1 MTLGRIITRYLALF
15 VVMLPFAARAA
26 PDGERRIALVIGVG
40 SYQNASHL
48 TNPVN
53 DARAIGES
61 LRRLKFE
68 VMELYDPKFGELNAS
83 IRAFGIRAADAD
95 VAIVYYAGHGVQ
107 VAWRLKRTRSPKTEG
122 STAPSRRHSAIQE
135 RAPRAPGAGAA
146 VASIALIADSSRG
159 TGCFLS

>member
-1 MTLGRIITRYLALF
+1 MTLGRMTKITRYLALF

-68 VMELYDPKFGELNAS
+68 VMELYDPNFGELNAG
-83 IRAFGIRAADAD
+83 IRTFGIRAAEMLPSFTMPAT
-95 VAIVYYAGHGVQ
+95 ACRSIG
-107 VAWRLKRTRSPKTEG
+107 RT
-122 STAPSRRHSAIQE
+122 I
-135 RAPRAPGAGAA
+135 
-146 VASIALIADSSRG
+146 
-159 TGCFLS
+159 